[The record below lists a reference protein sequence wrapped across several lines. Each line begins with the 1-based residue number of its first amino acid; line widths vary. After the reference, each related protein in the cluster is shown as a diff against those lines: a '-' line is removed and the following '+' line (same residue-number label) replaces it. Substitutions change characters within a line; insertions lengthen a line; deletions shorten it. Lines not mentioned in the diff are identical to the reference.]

1 MQNTALP
8 AAQMKIVVA
17 AHVLSDK
24 YGTHADTARLLA
36 VMAACVPDSPAI
48 VAAQARNLLIARQYT
63 EARDLLARTEA
74 AHPRNAVIKAVAKRL
89 SEGGRTWP
97 NYLVAER
104 LEQVM
109 WDVKRMFPNLD
120 WYSAVSYHAMG
131 VPTLFFTPLFVIART
146 AGWAAHVI
154 EQRAS
159 GKIIRPSAVYIGPED
174 RPFVPLSERP

>member
-74 AHPRNAVIKAVAKRL
+74 AHPRNAVIKALLALCMFIQNDGLWEAFAEEALALPRDAIALGIIETL
-89 SEGGRTWP
+89 SKTSGRTLRGMDTAAQAP
-97 NYLVAER
+97 MTDHYA
-104 LEQVM
+104 
-109 WDVKRMFPNLD
+109 
-120 WYSAVSYHAMG
+120 
-131 VPTLFFTPLFVIART
+131 FVGLAC
-146 AGWAAHVI
+146 
-154 EQRAS
+154 
-159 GKIIRPSAVYIGPED
+159 
-174 RPFVPLSERP
+174 